1 VRRERETGETP
12 GPAIGAARLA
22 KRAVALAAFHGGAVS
37 LVRRVRCATGRPA
50 TPILVYHRI
59 VEEPDALAAVRCR
72 SGMAVTAANFDA
84 QMRHLARHYQV
95 MPLSQI
101 VARLRAGAPL
111 PPRACALTFDDGYA
125 DNYQLAYPILK
136 RLGLPATFFL
146 ATGFVGTPEAPWTAR
161 LEQLLAS
168 PAGEAPSPQLLC
180 ELKALPVAEAE
191 ARVEAWEGRCQVP
204 GARCQV
210 KAGPSLPGTWHLA
223 PGTASEASMMS
234 WEQVRR
240 MRADGFE
247 FGGHTRRHAL
257 LTVEEPGRAREEIE
271 GSYADLLTHLGPGQY
286 GFAYPN
292 GSQDVV
298 VRAWVRAA
306 GYQYA
311 CGMKEVLCGARAD
324 LFDLPRRDV
333 NSVKTTWANGR
344 FCAAM
349 FEATIQDLWGALRWR
364 SERCACS
371 S

>member
-1 VRRERETGETP
+1 
-12 GPAIGAARLA
+12 
-22 KRAVALAAFHGGAVS
+22 VALAAFHGGAVS

-59 VEEPDALAAVRCR
+59 VDETDELAAVRCR

-111 PPRACALTFDDGYA
+111 PPRACAITFDDGYA

-146 ATGFVGTPEAPWTAR
+146 TTGFVGTPEAPWTAR

-168 PAGEAPSPQLLC
+168 PEGEAPSPQLLC

-191 ARVEAWEGRCQVP
+191 AQVGAWEEAVR
-204 GARCQV
+204 GARCAV
-210 KAGPSLPGTWHLA
+210 RGPTNAPASRLA
-223 PGTASEASMMS
+223 KRPSSPLTAHRAPRTAHRSEATMMT

-271 GSYADLLTHLGPGQY
+271 GSYADLLTHLGPGEY

-292 GSQDVV
+292 GSQDAVA
-298 VRAWVRAA
+298 RAWVRAA

-333 NSVKTTWANGR
+333 NSLKTTWPNGR